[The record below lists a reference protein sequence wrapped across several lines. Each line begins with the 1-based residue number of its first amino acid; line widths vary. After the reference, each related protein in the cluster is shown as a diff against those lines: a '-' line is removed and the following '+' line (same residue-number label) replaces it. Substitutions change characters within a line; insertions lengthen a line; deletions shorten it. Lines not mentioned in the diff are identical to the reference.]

1 MSNTLPLLGRRITL
15 EQAQN
20 ADDNILHQL
29 EYPRQR
35 QDFFDHLSTHK
46 AEIET
51 IVCYHLGVKECRVRD
66 AQTWLSGSF
75 NVCIPVSIDPPSK
88 VRSIFVRI
96 PLPYKVGE
104 ENSPENV
111 DEKLRCEVASYL
123 WMQENCPDV
132 TIPDLFGFGFPDGLN
147 FTTPEQASFLLRSMW
162 SIKRTLLSWF
172 GYPIPSRYIK
182 RRRQDTLRTGYLIIA
197 RVTKGRMLSDT
208 FEEFRHDQT
217 RRTNLFHSLSRISL
231 SLNKTPLP
239 SIGSLTFKNQGIIT
253 LTNRPLTLQLQSM
266 ENEGI
271 PTMISRSATYSAV
284 EPYFL
289 DLLSCHDNR
298 ITFQPNAIHDAD
310 DGQQQL
316 AALTMMHAV
325 MHHFCPCDSRHGP
338 FVFTLT
344 DLHQSNIF
352 VDDNWN
358 ITSLIDLEW
367 ACSLP
372 LQFQCP
378 PYWLSGRGIDQIE
391 PGSDSFEEFQQLVG
405 EFIDVFEREERALL
419 GAGQK
424 LQQAPMMRRCWESGA
439 FWYFQALNS
448 PKGLL
453 SVFTEH
459 IQRRFCPPHC
469 EMAIFDQ
476 VVSPYWR
483 VGAVDVIERKIEEE
497 SRYKERIKEYFESV
511 AVLSE
516 A

>member
-35 QDFFDHLSTHK
+35 QEFFDHLSTHK
-46 AEIET
+46 AEIQT

-123 WMQENCPDV
+123 WMRENCPDV

-162 SIKRTLLSWF
+162 SIKRTLLSRF

-239 SIGSLTFKNQGIIT
+239 SIGSLTFKNQGIII
-253 LTNRPLTLQLQSM
+253 LTNRPFTLQLQSM

-284 EPYFL
+284 ESYFL

-310 DGQQQL
+310 D
-316 AALTMMHAV
+316 
-325 MHHFCPCDSRHGP
+325 
-338 FVFTLT
+338 
-344 DLHQSNIF
+344 
-352 VDDNWN
+352 
-358 ITSLIDLEW
+358 EW

-372 LQFQCP
+372 LHFQCP

-391 PGSDSFEEFQQLVG
+391 PGSDSFAEFQQLVG
-405 EFIDVFEREERALL
+405 EYIDVFEREERALL

-424 LQQAPMMRRCWESGA
+424 LRQAPMMRRCWESGA

-483 VGAVDVIERKIEEE
+483 VGAVDVIEEKIEEE